1 MTVTEDEWV
10 YVDLIGPPRV
20 LFAGYELYV
29 FSAPSTVHLTAQRA
43 SCAMNYVSSYCCS
56 SSAAVRL
63 YNMTKVHQADRTVVR
78 MNDNR
83 IYKNVNLFPQD

>member
-29 FSAPSTVHLTAQRA
+29 FSAPSKVHLTAQRT
-43 SCAMNYVSSYCCS
+43 SCARNCVL
-56 SSAAVRL
+56 L
-63 YNMTKVHQADRTVVR
+63 YMTKEHQTDRKVVR